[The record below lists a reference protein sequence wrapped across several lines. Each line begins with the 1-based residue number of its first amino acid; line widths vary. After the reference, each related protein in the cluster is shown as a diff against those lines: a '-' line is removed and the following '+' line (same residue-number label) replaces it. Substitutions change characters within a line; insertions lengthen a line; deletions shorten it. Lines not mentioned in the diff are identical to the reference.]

1 MQQIVLAQF
10 MRQGHFGN
18 HIRRMRQ
25 VYGERRR
32 VLIDEIGQRLG
43 PAVSVQG
50 GDAGLHL
57 VLGLPP
63 GTDDDAIARQ
73 ARKLGVLTRPLSLY
87 SLRPDPARGLVLGY
101 GAVTEQ
107 EIRHSFGLLAE
118 VIAPH
123 LP

>member
-1 MQQIVLAQF
+1 
-10 MRQGHFGN
+10 
-18 HIRRMRQ
+18 
-25 VYGERRR
+25 
-32 VLIDEIGQRLG
+32 
-43 PAVSVQG
+43 VSLPG
-50 GDAGLHL
+50 GDAGLHP
-57 VLGLPP
+57 VRGLPP
-63 GTDDDAIARQ
+63 GPDQDAIAPQ
-73 ARKLGVLTRPLSLY
+73 ARNRGGRTRPLSLY

>member
-1 MQQIVLAQF
+1 
-10 MRQGHFGN
+10 
-18 HIRRMRQ
+18 
-25 VYGERRR
+25 
-32 VLIDEIGQRLG
+32 
-43 PAVSVQG
+43 
-50 GDAGLHL
+50 
-57 VLGLPP
+57 
-63 GTDDDAIARQ
+63 
-73 ARKLGVLTRPLSLY
+73 VLTRPLSLY